1 MSSSQETEEDEGG
14 VESSPQSVQS
24 AASPAPSYLSMKSD
38 HSMGQPINF
47 RDGVLDGAFSPQ
59 SVQSAASPA
68 PSYLSMKSDHSMGQP
83 INFRDGVL
91 DVAFRAK
98 QRKMSAST
106 SHLSVKS
113 ESITDHPCTF
123 SGRPY
128 HCALTA
134 SLLAEDHFRCSVCT
148 GVLNEPVSFPCGHSF
163 CRQCIET
170 YWNKPVKK
178 KVYDCPG
185 CQRRYLTCPVLFTNL
200 TLDKVIRKLQQTGFK
215 VPALPP
221 HRYAG
226 PGDVGCDLCTEKQ
239 LKAVKF
245 CLTCAASYCESHIRQ
260 HYTVAALQRHTLMEV
275 TGNLDQKLCNEERQ
289 TALRLEAKLEQM
301 NTEYAEEKTQK
312 NKLTQNV
319 KNPTTELTCYA
330 KRSSKD
336 WATDCFVLAALGR
349 PLDLGMMY
357 DCCNDC
363 LCSDVGL
370 WDESTIA
377 DMRQSLPRPHTQV
390 TCIEGDSLQDRF
402 RALDVTTSLRA
413 SVLSGLVE
421 VGGAAGYLNHPAQSK
436 NKDRVTLQ
444 YRTTTR
450 LDMLSHRVFEETVKR
465 DSKATHVV
473 MAVLYGAQAFFIFDD
488 TCVSGEKRAGGGE
501 ADMRSV
507 IKKMAPSFSADHMLS
522 SLSDNEKINS
532 LLYQCTLHSDV
543 DHINGS
549 MTYGQAVQALES
561 LPKHLGQQGEK
572 AVPLYTWLYP
582 LKNLDTSVQITEGFL
597 SEAEDVVEHLRQ
609 VTMRCQD
616 MMTLLHINDD
626 VMKWFPSVKG
636 KLAEFSELLQKYQ
649 SEFKRGLA
657 MAVKTVREN
666 EEMDGKR
673 LRDILQ
679 NHDQSPFCSQH
690 THQWLNNKEEEIK
703 ALLICKAK
711 NIPIV
716 KEVQEKAKTIPIVKE
731 VQEKAKTIPIVK
743 EVQEKVKHI
752 DIWGEVYKKAR
763 NIARGKKVQKKA
775 KHIHTRKEVQNKAR
789 NITTGKEVQNKAR
802 NITTGKEVQD
812 KARNITT
819 GQEVQD
825 KANNIATGKEVQ
837 NKANNIA
844 TGKEVQN
851 KARNITTGKEVQD
864 KARNITTGQEV
875 QDKANNIATGKEVQ
889 NKANNIT
896 TGKEVQNKANNITT
910 GKEVQNKANNIA
922 TGQEVQDKANNIAT
936 GKEVQNKANNIT
948 TGKEV
953 QNKAN
958 NIATGKEVQNKAN
971 NITTGKEVRSPN
983 RTLCFT
989 LTSLVGEDPYLST
1002 MKQYRHSALET
1013 TTNQSGI
1020 TGQQQTQ
1027 HAFKP
1032 PDLTDKIQ
1040 SDLHLFTTSNEDR
1053 RDGEKFNFIVAAIP
1067 DVTFPGSRIGLYQN
1081 GRLIGRNFKLGS
1093 KPNPAEITEIKQN
1106 SFNLKFPQSKV
1117 TSPVKYRIEYTAQSD
1132 VQWTVRYLPSDPGS
1146 VGLGPDHCN
1155 TCKLPG
1161 LKPDTKYQVRYSA
1174 VDSSSMSDFSM
1185 VTMVKTNPRSTP
1197 GQPCVKLVDGE
1208 NVRVTWRIAEE
1219 EDGGPVLRYA
1229 VEFREAGL
1237 EGWSSV
1243 STTGPER
1250 TCIISQ
1256 TSGTCYRVRVSAVY
1270 GEGDTSKP
1278 STETDVPVNV
1288 WSIDLSQRKASFLR
1302 DVLKVQPEKKP
1313 VELKG
1318 WSDDESEVRSFL
1330 QCLPYISQLR
1340 FVNNN
1345 NNAGVIQFVLN
1356 LSVAAA
1362 DHDAGTG
1369 WSWSKFLS
1377 LVWSYS
1383 SFPFNEDVHPSE
1395 QCVFLLDLYSCAM
1408 ASGTKKGRSLIPLLR
1423 PVYQSAP
1430 AVWYVNLARRK
1441 ASVFLEVLKL
1451 QPVKRQMQ
1459 VKCWSDE
1466 ESEVKSFL
1474 QCLPYV
1480 SQLSFNDNN
1489 LVHFLHKNR
1498 EQAQHFAAL
1507 FQAHGFTLSLGGE
1520 LPRQTCTSVGRIL
1533 ALCTSGVK
1541 LGLTPSKI
1549 SLRGASILF
1558 RHPLMLHNLILNEI
1572 MTVKLTRLLATGR
1585 VSAPMGIKELSL
1597 VFENSQLPED
1607 VLSRVLSS
1615 VASLLR
1621 LWTVQCLD
1629 LTECTIHGH
1638 SLILLLGHQGPLKL
1652 KLCPDTLQQLA
1663 VVVHEAQDKDLTHS
1677 FLKKVG
1683 GDLTSCR
1690 LDWEV
1695 LLSLL
1700 QHSTHNIT
1708 VNLRENRLSERNI
1721 KDLRPFLGRII
1732 FKSVE
1737 RNLLLLF
1744 LHCYS
1749 ASKFQPG
1756 ATALL
1761 GALQHRLDFSSSVG
1775 LSTKDQGKPLCLSS
1789 ADCKVLARVLKQS
1802 RCATE
1807 LILRDCEISDIA
1819 LRKLLLK
1826 IPRRVNLS
1834 PSKAIL
1840 VQLVQTCN
1848 KNNAVHHAGPLVRA
1862 LGGEMD
1868 LSETKLDQKACR
1880 SLALVL
1886 EHSKGLS
1893 ELDLS
1898 RCQLTDHHLQPLLTH
1913 LHKVQVLDLSHNAIS
1928 NCLSK
1933 KILKAVSTS
1942 KGHIVRLT
1950 NNRMKAKPLF

>member
-14 VESSPQSVQS
+14 EESSPQSVQS

-38 HSMGQPINF
+38 QSMGPPINF

-59 SVQSAASPA
+59 SEQSAASPA
-68 PSYLSMKSDHSMGQP
+68 RSYLSMKSDHSMGRP

-91 DVAFRAK
+91 DGAFRAK
-98 QRKMSAST
+98 QRKISAST

-148 GVLNEPVSFPCGHSF
+148 DVLNEPVSFPCGHSF

-170 YWNKPVKK
+170 YWNNPAKK
-178 KVYDCPG
+178 KVYECPG
-185 CQRRYLTCPVLFTNL
+185 CHRRYLTCPVLFTNL

-226 PGDVGCDLCTEKQ
+226 PGDVACDLCTEKQ

-301 NTEYAEEKTQK
+301 NTEFAEEKTQK

-319 KNPTTELTCYA
+319 KNRFTELTCYA

-402 RALDVTTSLRA
+402 RALDVSTPLRA

-501 ADMRSV
+501 ADMHSV
-507 IKKMAPSFSADHMLS
+507 IKKMATSFSADHMLS

-572 AVPLYTWLYP
+572 AVPLYAWLYP
-582 LKNLDTSVQITEGFL
+582 LKNLDTSVQITQGFL

-626 VMKWFPSVKG
+626 VIKWFPSVKE

-657 MAVKTVREN
+657 MSVKTVREN

-731 VQEKAKTIPIVK
+731 VQEKAMTIDMW
-743 EVQEKVKHI
+743 E
-752 DIWGEVYKKAR
+752 EVYKELR

-775 KHIHTRKEVQNKAR
+775 KHIHT
-789 NITTGKEVQNKAR
+789 GKEVQNKAR
-802 NITTGKEVQD
+802 NIHTGKEVPTQ
-812 KARNITT
+812 
-819 GQEVQD
+819 
-825 KANNIATGKEVQ
+825 
-837 NKANNIA
+837 
-844 TGKEVQN
+844 
-851 KARNITTGKEVQD
+851 
-864 KARNITTGQEV
+864 
-875 QDKANNIATGKEVQ
+875 
-889 NKANNIT
+889 
-896 TGKEVQNKANNITT
+896 
-910 GKEVQNKANNIA
+910 
-922 TGQEVQDKANNIAT
+922 
-936 GKEVQNKANNIT
+936 
-948 TGKEV
+948 
-953 QNKAN
+953 
-958 NIATGKEVQNKAN
+958 
-971 NITTGKEVRSPN
+971 N

-1002 MKQYRHSALET
+1002 MKQYIHSALET

-1032 PDLTDKIQ
+1032 PDLTEKIQ

-1093 KPNPAEITEIKQN
+1093 KPNPAEVTEIKQN
-1106 SFNLKFPQSKV
+1106 SFTLKFPQSKV

-1197 GQPCVKLVDGE
+1197 GQPRVKLVDGE

-1383 SFPFNEDVHPSE
+1383 SFPFNEDVHPSD

-1451 QPVKRQMQ
+1451 QPVKRPMQ

-1489 LVHFLHKNR
+1489 LVDFLHKYR

-1558 RHPLMLHNLILNEI
+1558 RHPLRLHNLILNEI

-1597 VFENSQLPED
+1597 VFENSQLSED

-1708 VNLRENRLSERNI
+1708 VNLRESRLSERNI

-1732 FKSVE
+1732 LKSVE

-1744 LHCYS
+1744 LHCYA

-1761 GALQHRLDFSSSVG
+1761 GALQHRLDFSSVG

-1807 LILRDCEISDIA
+1807 LILRDCEISDRA

-1848 KNNAVHHAGPLVRA
+1848 KNNAVHHAGSLVRV

-1913 LHKVQVLDLSHNAIS
+1913 LHKIQVLDLSHNAIS

-1942 KGHIVRLT
+1942 KGHIVWLT

>member
-1 MSSSQETEEDEGG
+1 MSASTKSENITDHPCTFNGRPYHC
-14 VESSPQSVQS
+14 PQSVQS
-24 AASPAPSYLSMKSD
+24 AASPARSYLSMKSD
-38 HSMGQPINF
+38 QSMGQPINF
-47 RDGVLDGAFSPQ
+47 RDFSLFEDHSQ
-59 SVQSAASPA
+59 FNRSPS
-68 PSYLSMKSDHSMGQP
+68 PCWSTKSDQSMD
-83 INFRDGVL
+83 RDIKFGRDASIL
-91 DVAFRAK
+91 DV
-98 QRKMSAST
+98 S
-106 SHLSVKS
+106 
-113 ESITDHPCTF
+113 
-123 SGRPY
+123 
-128 HCALTA
+128 ALTA

-148 GVLNEPVSFPCGHSF
+148 EVLNEPVSIPCGHSF

-170 YWNKPVKK
+170 YWNKPARKQ
-178 KVYDCPG
+178 VYDCPG
-185 CQRRYLTCPVLFTNL
+185 CQQRFRTCPHLSRNSA
-200 TLDKVIRKLQQTGFK
+200 LDKVIRKLRQTGFK

-226 PGDVGCDLCTEKQ
+226 PGDVACDLCAEKQ

-245 CLTCAASYCESHIRQ
+245 CLTCAAFYCESHVRQ
-260 HYTVAALQRHTLMEV
+260 HYTVAALQRHTLVEV
-275 TGNLDQKLCNEERQ
+275 TGNLDQKLRIEEQ
-289 TALRLEAKLEQM
+289 QIAVKLEAKLEQM
-301 NTEYAEEKTQK
+301 NTEFAEEKTQK
-312 NKLTQNV
+312 NHLKQNV
-319 KNPTTELTCYA
+319 KNPTTELICYA

-377 DMRQSLPRPHTQV
+377 NMRQSLPRPRTEV

-402 RALDVTTSLRA
+402 GALDVSTSLRA

-421 VGGAAGYLNHPAQSK
+421 VGGAAEYLNHPVQSK

-450 LDMLSHRVFEETVKR
+450 LDMLSRGVFEETVQR

-473 MAVLYGAQAFFIFDD
+473 LAVLYGAQAFFIFDKR
-488 TCVSGEKRAGGGE
+488 VGGEKGAGGGE
-501 ADMRSV
+501 ADMHSV
-507 IKKMAPSFSADHMLS
+507 IKKMASSFSADHMLS

-543 DHINGS
+543 DRITGS
-549 MTYGQAVQALES
+549 MTYGQAVQALET

-572 AVPLYTWLYP
+572 AVPLYAWLYP
-582 LKNLDTSVQITEGFL
+582 LRNLDTSIQITQGFL

-609 VTMRCQD
+609 VTMRCQNT
-616 MMTLLHINDD
+616 MTLLHVNDD
-626 VMKWFPSVKG
+626 VMKWFPSVKEEC
-636 KLAEFSELLQKYQ
+636 AEFSELLQTYQ

-657 MAVKTVREN
+657 MAVKTVRES
-666 EEMDGKR
+666 EEMDEKS

-690 THQWLNNKEEEIK
+690 THQWLNNKEVEIK
-703 ALLICKAK
+703 ALLICKEK
-711 NIPIV
+711 NIHIV
-716 KEVQEKAKTIPIVKE
+716 KKVQQKANHIPIRREVQQKANNIPMGREVQEKANHIPMGRE
-731 VQEKAKTIPIVK
+731 VQEKANHIPIRREVQQK
-743 EVQEKVKHI
+743 ANNIPTWRAIQQKANHIPMGREVQEKANHI
-752 DIWGEVYKKAR
+752 PMGREVQEKAN
-763 NIARGKKVQKKA
+763 NIPTWREIQQKANHIPMGREVQQKANNIPTWREIQQKANHIPMGREVQQKANHIPTGKKVQQKA
-775 KHIHTRKEVQNKAR
+775 NHIPMGREVQ
-789 NITTGKEVQNKAR
+789 Q
-802 NITTGKEVQD
+802 
-812 KARNITT
+812 
-819 GQEVQD
+819 
-825 KANNIATGKEVQ
+825 KANHIPMGREVP
-837 NKANNIA
+837 
-844 TGKEVQN
+844 T
-851 KARNITTGKEVQD
+851 
-864 KARNITTGQEV
+864 
-875 QDKANNIATGKEVQ
+875 
-889 NKANNIT
+889 
-896 TGKEVQNKANNITT
+896 
-910 GKEVQNKANNIA
+910 
-922 TGQEVQDKANNIAT
+922 
-936 GKEVQNKANNIT
+936 
-948 TGKEV
+948 
-953 QNKAN
+953 
-958 NIATGKEVQNKAN
+958 
-971 NITTGKEVRSPN
+971 PN

-989 LTSLVGEDPYLST
+989 LTSLGGEDPYLST
-1002 MKQYRHSALET
+1002 MKQYIHSALET

-1020 TGQQQTQ
+1020 TRQQQTQ

-1032 PDLTDKIQ
+1032 PDLTEKIQ

-1053 RDGEKFNFIVAAIP
+1053 RDGEKFNFLVAVIP

-1093 KPNPAEITEIKQN
+1093 KPNPAEVTEIKQT
-1106 SFNLKFPQSKV
+1106 SFSLKFPQSKV
-1117 TSPVKYRIEYTAQSD
+1117 MSPVKYRIEYTAESD
-1132 VQWTVRYLPSDPGS
+1132 VQWTVGYLPPGPGS
-1146 VGLGPDHCN
+1146 VGPDQCN

-1174 VDSSSMSDFSM
+1174 VDSSSMSDFST

-1208 NVRVTWRIAEE
+1208 DVRVTWRMAEE

-1229 VEFREAGL
+1229 VEFKEAGL
-1237 EGWSSV
+1237 EGWSRV

-1250 TCIISQ
+1250 TCTLSQ
-1256 TSGTCYRVRVSAVY
+1256 TSSTCYRVRVSAVY

-1278 STETDVPVNV
+1278 STETDIPVKV
-1288 WSIDLSQRKASFLR
+1288 WSIDLSQRKASFLLE
-1302 DVLKVQPEKKP
+1302 VLKLQPEKKP

-1362 DHDAGTG
+1362 DHDARTG
-1369 WSWSKFLS
+1369 WNWSEFLS

-1383 SFPFNEDVHPSE
+1383 SFPFNEDVHPSD
-1395 QCVFLLDLYSCAM
+1395 QCHFLLDLYSCAT
-1408 ASGTKKGRSLIPLLR
+1408 ASGIRKGRSLVPLLR

-1451 QPVKRQMQ
+1451 QPVKRPMQ
-1459 VKCWSDE
+1459 VKCWSDK
-1466 ESEVKSFL
+1466 ESEVRSFL
-1474 QCLPYV
+1474 QCLAYV
-1480 SQLSFNDNN
+1480 SQLSFNDND
-1489 LVHFLHKNR
+1489 LVYFLRKNR
-1498 EQAQHFAAL
+1498 EQAEQFAAL

-1558 RHPLMLHNLILNEI
+1558 RHPLMLHNLILNET

-1585 VSAPMGIKELSL
+1585 VSAPMGVEEISL
-1597 VFENSQLPED
+1597 VIENSQLSED

-1621 LWTVQCLD
+1621 VWTVQRLD
-1629 LTECTIHGH
+1629 LTKCTIHGH
-1638 SLILLLGHQGPLKL
+1638 CLILLLGHRGPLKL

-1663 VVVHEAQDKDLTHS
+1663 VVVHEARDKDLTHS

-1700 QHSTHNIT
+1700 QYSNQHIT

-1721 KDLRPFLGRII
+1721 TDLRPFLGRII
-1732 FKSVE
+1732 LKSVE

-1749 ASKFQPG
+1749 ASKIQPG

-1761 GALQHRLDFSSSVG
+1761 GALQHKLDFSSSVD

-1789 ADCKVLARVLKQS
+1789 ADCKVIARVLKQS
-1802 RCATE
+1802 RYVTE
-1807 LILRDCEISDIA
+1807 LILRDCEISDRA

-1848 KNNAVHHAGPLVRA
+1848 KKNAVHHAGSLVRA

-1868 LSETKLDQKACR
+1868 LSETMLDQKACS

-1886 EHSKGLS
+1886 EYSKGLS

-1898 RCQLTDHHLQPLLTH
+1898 RCQLTDHHLQPLLAH

-1942 KGHIVRLT
+1942 KGHTVWLT
-1950 NNRMKAKPLF
+1950 NNRMTAKPCSCRHR

>member
-1 MSSSQETEEDEGG
+1 MSSSQEDEGG

-24 AASPAPSYLSMKSD
+24 AASPARSYLSMKSD
-38 HSMGQPINF
+38 QSMGQPINF
-47 RDGVLDGAFSPQ
+47 RDFALF
-59 SVQSAASPA
+59 
-68 PSYLSMKSDHSMGQP
+68 KDH
-83 INFRDGVL
+83 
-91 DVAFRAK
+91 RAK

-106 SHLSVKS
+106 SCLSMKS
-113 ESITDHPCTF
+113 ENITDHPCTF
-123 SGRPY
+123 NRRPY
-128 HCALTA
+128 HCPQSVQSAASPARSYLSMKSDQSMGQPINFRDFALFKDHSQFNRPPSPCWSMKSDQSMDRHIKFGRDASILDVSALTA

-148 GVLNEPVSFPCGHSF
+148 EVLNEPVSIPCGHSF

-170 YWNKPVKK
+170 YWNKPAKK

-185 CQRRYLTCPVLFTNL
+185 CQQRFRTCPHLSRNSA
-200 TLDKVIRKLQQTGFK
+200 LDKVIRKLRQTGFK

-226 PGDVGCDLCTEKQ
+226 PGDVACDLCTEKQ

-245 CLTCAASYCESHIRQ
+245 CLTCAAFYCESHVRQ
-260 HYTVAALQRHTLMEV
+260 HYTVAALQRHTLVEV
-275 TGNLDQKLCNEERQ
+275 TGNLDQKLRIEEQ
-289 TALRLEAKLEQM
+289 QIAVKLEAKLEQM
-301 NTEYAEEKTQK
+301 NTEFAEEKTQK

-319 KNPTTELTCYA
+319 KNPTAELICYA

-336 WATDCFVLAALGR
+336 WETDCFVLAALGR

-377 DMRQSLPRPHTQV
+377 NMRQSLPRPHTEV

-402 RALDVTTSLRA
+402 GALDVSISLRA

-421 VGGAAGYLNHPAQSK
+421 VGGAAEYLNHPVQSK

-450 LDMLSHRVFEETVKR
+450 LDMLSHRVFEETVQR
-465 DSKATHVV
+465 ESKATHVV
-473 MAVLYGAQAFFIFDD
+473 MAVLYGAQAFFIFDER
-488 TCVSGEKRAGGGE
+488 VSGEKRAGGGE
-501 ADMRSV
+501 ADMHSV
-507 IKKMAPSFSADHMLS
+507 IKKMASSFSADHMLS

-549 MTYGQAVQALES
+549 MTYGQAVQALET

-572 AVPLYTWLYP
+572 AVPLYAWLYP
-582 LKNLDTSVQITEGFL
+582 LRNLDTSIQITQGFL

-616 MMTLLHINDD
+616 TMTLLHVNDD
-626 VMKWFPSVKG
+626 VMKWFPSVKE
-636 KLAEFSELLQKYQ
+636 KFAEFSELLQTYQ

-657 MAVKTVREN
+657 MAVKTVRES
-666 EEMDGKR
+666 EEMDEKS

-703 ALLICKAK
+703 ALLICKEK

-716 KEVQEKAKTIPIVKE
+716 KKVQEKANNIPTGRE
-731 VQEKAKTIPIVK
+731 VQ
-743 EVQEKVKHI
+743 Q
-752 DIWGEVYKKAR
+752 
-763 NIARGKKVQKKA
+763 
-775 KHIHTRKEVQNKAR
+775 
-789 NITTGKEVQNKAR
+789 
-802 NITTGKEVQD
+802 
-812 KARNITT
+812 
-819 GQEVQD
+819 
-825 KANNIATGKEVQ
+825 KANNIPMGREVQ
-837 NKANNIA
+837 QKANNIPM
-844 TGKEVQN
+844 GREVQ
-851 KARNITTGKEVQD
+851 Q
-864 KARNITTGQEV
+864 
-875 QDKANNIATGKEVQ
+875 KANNIPTGREVQ
-889 NKANNIT
+889 QKANNIP
-896 TGKEVQNKANNITT
+896 TGREVQQKANNIPM
-910 GKEVQNKANNIA
+910 GREVQQKANNIP
-922 TGQEVQDKANNIAT
+922 TGREVQQKANNIPT
-936 GKEVQNKANNIT
+936 GREVQQKANNIP
-948 TGKEV
+948 TGREV
-953 QNKAN
+953 QQKAN
-958 NIATGKEVQNKAN
+958 NIPMGREVQQKAN
-971 NITTGKEVRSPN
+971 NIPMGREVQQKANNIPMGREVQQKANNIPTGREVPTPN

-989 LTSLVGEDPYLST
+989 LTSLGGEDPYLST
-1002 MKQYRHSALET
+1002 MKQYIHSALES

-1020 TGQQQTQ
+1020 TRQQQTQ

-1032 PDLTDKIQ
+1032 PDLTEKIQ
-1040 SDLHLFTTSNEDR
+1040 SDLHLFTTSKEDR
-1053 RDGEKFNFIVAAIP
+1053 RDGEKFNFLVAVIP

-1093 KPNPAEITEIKQN
+1093 KPNPAEVTEIKQN
-1106 SFNLKFPQSKV
+1106 SFSLKFPQRSKV
-1117 TSPVKYRIEYTAQSD
+1117 MSPVKYRIEYTADSD
-1132 VQWTVRYLPSDPGS
+1132 VQWTVEYLPSGPGS
-1146 VGLGPDHCN
+1146 VGPDQCN

-1174 VDSSSMSDFSM
+1174 VDSSGMSDFST

-1208 NVRVTWRIAEE
+1208 DVRVTWRMAEE

-1229 VEFREAGL
+1229 VEFKEAGL
-1237 EGWSSV
+1237 EGWSRV

-1250 TCIISQ
+1250 TCTLSQ
-1256 TSGTCYRVRVSAVY
+1256 TSSTCYRVRVSAVY

-1278 STETDVPVNV
+1278 STETDIPVNV
-1288 WSIDLSQRKASFLR
+1288 WSIDLSQRKASFLLE
-1302 DVLKVQPEKKP
+1302 VLKVQPEKKP

-1330 QCLPYISQLR
+1330 QCLPYVSQLR

-1356 LSVAAA
+1356 LSVAVA
-1362 DHDAGTG
+1362 DHDARTG
-1369 WSWSKFLS
+1369 WNWSKFLS

-1383 SFPFNEDVHPSE
+1383 SFPFNEDVHPSD
-1395 QCVFLLDLYSCAM
+1395 QCHFLLDLYSCAT
-1408 ASGTKKGRSLIPLLR
+1408 ASGIKKGRSLVPLLR

-1430 AVWYVNLARRK
+1430 AVWYVNLASRK
-1441 ASVFLEVLKL
+1441 VSVFLDVLKL
-1451 QPVKRQMQ
+1451 QPVKRPMQ
-1459 VKCWSDE
+1459 VKCWSDK
-1466 ESEVKSFL
+1466 ESEVRSFL

-1480 SQLSFNDNN
+1480 SQLSFNDNS
-1489 LVHFLHKNR
+1489 LVCFLRKNR
-1498 EQAQHFAAL
+1498 EQAEQFAAL

-1541 LGLTPSKI
+1541 LCLTPSKI

-1558 RHPLMLHNLILNEI
+1558 RHPLQLHNLILNEI

-1585 VSAPMGIKELSL
+1585 VTAPMGVEEISL
-1597 VFENSQLPED
+1597 VIENSQLSED

-1621 LWTVQCLD
+1621 VWTVQRLD
-1629 LTECTIHGH
+1629 LTKCTIHGH
-1638 SLILLLGHQGPLKL
+1638 SLILLLGHRGPLKL

-1663 VVVHEAQDKDLTHS
+1663 VVVHEARDKDLTHS

-1700 QHSTHNIT
+1700 QYSNQHIT
-1708 VNLRENRLSERNI
+1708 VNLRENRISERNI
-1721 KDLRPFLGRII
+1721 TDLRPFLGRII
-1732 FKSVE
+1732 LKSVE

-1749 ASKFQPG
+1749 ASKIQPG

-1761 GALQHRLDFSSSVG
+1761 GALQHRLDFSSSVD
-1775 LSTKDQGKPLCLSS
+1775 LSTKDQGKHLCLTS
-1789 ADCKVLARVLKQS
+1789 ADCKVIARVLKQS
-1802 RCATE
+1802 RYVTE
-1807 LILRDCEISDIA
+1807 LILSDCEISDRA
-1819 LRKLLLK
+1819 LGKLLLK

-1848 KNNAVHHAGPLVRA
+1848 KNNAVHHAGSLVRA

-1868 LSETKLDQKACR
+1868 LSETMLDRQACS

-1886 EHSKGLS
+1886 EYSKGLS

-1898 RCQLTDHHLQPLLTH
+1898 RCQLTDHHLQPLLAH

-1942 KGHIVRLT
+1942 KGHTVWLT
-1950 NNRMKAKPLF
+1950 NNRMKAKPCSSRHR

>member
-38 HSMGQPINF
+38 HSMGPPINF
-47 RDGVLDGAFSPQ
+47 RDRVLDGKFSPQ

-68 PSYLSMKSDHSMGQP
+68 PSCLSMKSDQSMGQP
-83 INFRDGVL
+83 INFRDRVL
-91 DVAFRAK
+91 DGEFRAK

-106 SHLSVKS
+106 SYSHSS
-113 ESITDHPCTF
+113 WRGITDHPCTF
-123 SGRPY
+123 NGRPY
-128 HCALTA
+128 HCPQSVQSAASPTPSYLSMKSDQSMGPPINFRDRVLDGEFSALTA
-134 SLLAEDHFRCSVCT
+134 SLLAEDHFRCSVCKE
-148 GVLNEPVSFPCGHSF
+148 VLNEPVSFPCGHSF

-170 YWNKPVKK
+170 YWNKPAKK

-185 CQRRYLTCPVLFTNL
+185 CQRRYMTCPVLFTNL
-200 TLDKVIRKLQQTGFK
+200 TLDKVIQKLQQTGFK

-226 PGDVGCDLCTEKQ
+226 PGDVACDLCTEKQ

-245 CLTCAASYCESHIRQ
+245 CLTCTASYCESHVRQ
-260 HYTVAALQRHTLMEV
+260 HYTVAALQRHTLV
-275 TGNLDQKLCNEERQ
+275 DATGNLDQKLCNEEQQ

-301 NTEYAEEKTQK
+301 NTEFAEEKTQK

-336 WATDCFVLAALGR
+336 WATECFVLAALGR

-357 DCCNDC
+357 DCCSDC
-363 LCSDVGL
+363 LSSDVGL
-370 WDESTIA
+370 WDESTTA
-377 DMRQSLPRPHTQV
+377 NMRQSLPRPHTEV
-390 TCIEGDSLQDRF
+390 MCIEGDSLQDRF
-402 RALDVTTSLRA
+402 RALNVSTSLRA

-421 VGGAAGYLNHPAQSK
+421 VDGAAGYLNHPAQSK

-488 TCVSGEKRAGGGE
+488 KRVSGEKRAGGGE
-501 ADMRSV
+501 VDMRSV

-543 DHINGS
+543 DYINGS

-572 AVPLYTWLYP
+572 AVPLYAWLYP
-582 LKNLDTSVQITEGFL
+582 LKNLVTSVQITQGFL
-597 SEAEDVVEHLRQ
+597 SEVEDVVEHLRQ
-609 VTMRCQD
+609 VIMRCQA
-616 MMTLLHINDD
+616 MMTLLHVNDD
-626 VMKWFPSVKG
+626 VMKRFPSVKE

-657 MAVKTVREN
+657 MAVKTVRES
-666 EEMDGKR
+666 EEMDEKR

-679 NHDQSPFCSQH
+679 NHDQSPFCSQY
-690 THQWLNNKEEEIK
+690 THQWLNNKKEEIK

-711 NIPIV
+711 NIPIG
-716 KEVQEKAKTIPIVKE
+716 KEVQEKAKNIPTGKE
-731 VQEKAKTIPIVK
+731 VQEKAKNIPTGK
-743 EVQEKVKHI
+743 EVQEKAK
-752 DIWGEVYKKAR
+752 
-763 NIARGKKVQKKA
+763 NIP
-775 KHIHTRKEVQNKAR
+775 
-789 NITTGKEVQNKAR
+789 TGKEVQEKAK
-802 NITTGKEVQD
+802 NIPTGKEVQE
-812 KARNITT
+812 KAKNIP
-819 GQEVQD
+819 
-825 KANNIATGKEVQ
+825 TGKEVQ
-837 NKANNIA
+837 EKAKNIP
-844 TGKEVQN
+844 TGKEVQR
-851 KARNITTGKEVQD
+851 KAKNIPTGKEVQR
-864 KARNITTGQEV
+864 KAKNIP
-875 QDKANNIATGKEVQ
+875 TGKEVP
-889 NKANNIT
+889 T
-896 TGKEVQNKANNITT
+896 
-910 GKEVQNKANNIA
+910 
-922 TGQEVQDKANNIAT
+922 
-936 GKEVQNKANNIT
+936 
-948 TGKEV
+948 
-953 QNKAN
+953 
-958 NIATGKEVQNKAN
+958 
-971 NITTGKEVRSPN
+971 PN

-1002 MKQYRHSALET
+1002 MKRYIHSALEI

-1020 TGQQQTQ
+1020 SGQQQTQ

-1032 PDLTDKIQ
+1032 PDLTEKIQ

-1053 RDGEKFNFIVAAIP
+1053 RDGEKFNFLVAAIP

-1093 KPNPAEITEIKQN
+1093 KPNPAEVTEIKQN

-1117 TSPVKYRIEYTAQSD
+1117 MSPVKYRIEYTAESD
-1132 VQWTVRYLPSDPGS
+1132 VQWTVRYLPSGPGS

-1155 TCKLPG
+1155 TCMLPG

-1174 VDSSSMSDFSM
+1174 VDRSSMSDFSM

-1197 GQPCVKLVDGE
+1197 GQPCVKLVGE

-1219 EDGGPVLRYA
+1219 EDGVPVLRYA
-1229 VEFREAGL
+1229 VEFKEAGL
-1237 EGWSSV
+1237 EGWSRV
-1243 STTGPER
+1243 STTGPECR
-1250 TCIISQ
+1250 CTLSQ
-1256 TSGTCYRVRVSAVY
+1256 TSSTCYRVRVSAVY

-1278 STETDVPVNV
+1278 STETDIPVKV
-1288 WSIDLSQRKASFLR
+1288 WSIDLSQRKASFLL
-1302 DVLKVQPEKKP
+1302 DVLKLQPEKKP

-1318 WSDDESEVRSFL
+1318 WSDEESEVRSFL
-1330 QCLPYISQLR
+1330 QCLPYISQL
-1340 FVNNN
+1340 
-1345 NNAGVIQFVLN
+1345 
-1356 LSVAAA
+1356 
-1362 DHDAGTG
+1362 
-1369 WSWSKFLS
+1369 
-1377 LVWSYS
+1377 
-1383 SFPFNEDVHPSE
+1383 SF
-1395 QCVFLLDLYSCAM
+1395 
-1408 ASGTKKGRSLIPLLR
+1408 K
-1423 PVYQSAP
+1423 
-1430 AVWYVNLARRK
+1430 
-1441 ASVFLEVLKL
+1441 
-1451 QPVKRQMQ
+1451 
-1459 VKCWSDE
+1459 
-1466 ESEVKSFL
+1466 
-1474 QCLPYV
+1474 
-1480 SQLSFNDNN
+1480 DNN

-1507 FQAHGFTLSLGGE
+1507 LQAHGFTLSLGGE

-1533 ALCTSGVK
+1533 ALCASGVK
-1541 LGLTPSKI
+1541 LGLTPCKI

-1585 VSAPMGIKELSL
+1585 VSAPMGVEELSL
-1597 VFENSQLPED
+1597 VVENSQLSED
-1607 VLSRVLSS
+1607 MLSRVLSS

-1621 LWTVQCLD
+1621 LWAVQCLD

-1700 QHSTHNIT
+1700 QRSTHNIT
-1708 VNLRENRLSERNI
+1708 VNLRENWLSKRNI
-1721 KDLRPFLGRII
+1721 TDLRPFLGRII
-1732 FKSVE
+1732 LKSVD

-1749 ASKFQPG
+1749 ASKIQPG

-1761 GALQHRLDFSSSVG
+1761 GALQHRLDFSSSVD

-1789 ADCKVLARVLKQS
+1789 ADCKAIVRVLEQS
-1802 RCATE
+1802 RCVTE
-1807 LILRDCEISDIA
+1807 LILCDCEISDRA
-1819 LRKLLLK
+1819 LTKLLLK

-1848 KNNAVHHAGPLVRA
+1848 KNNAVHHAGSLVRA
-1862 LGGEMD
+1862 LGGELD

-1886 EHSKGLS
+1886 MHSKGLS

-1928 NCLSK
+1928 NYLSK

>member
-1 MSSSQETEEDEGG
+1 MSSSQEDEGG

-24 AASPAPSYLSMKSD
+24 AASPARSYLSMKSD
-38 HSMGQPINF
+38 QSMGQPINFRYRALDGGFSPQSVQSAASPARSYLSMKSDQSMGQPINF
-47 RDGVLDGAFSPQ
+47 RDFALFVDHRRAKQRKMSASTSCLSMKSENITDHPCTFNGRPYHCPQ

-68 PSYLSMKSDHSMGQP
+68 PSYLSMKSDQSMGQP
-83 INFRDGVL
+83 INFRDFALFEEHRQFNRSPSPCWSMKSDQSMNIKFGRDASIL
-91 DVAFRAK
+91 DV
-98 QRKMSAST
+98 S
-106 SHLSVKS
+106 
-113 ESITDHPCTF
+113 
-123 SGRPY
+123 
-128 HCALTA
+128 ALTA

-148 GVLNEPVSFPCGHSF
+148 EVLNEPVSIPCGHSF

-170 YWNKPVKK
+170 YWNKPAKK
-178 KVYDCPG
+178 QVYDCPG
-185 CQRRYLTCPVLFTNL
+185 CQQRFRTCPHLSRNSA
-200 TLDKVIRKLQQTGFK
+200 LDKVIRKLRQTGFK

-226 PGDVGCDLCTEKQ
+226 PGDVACDLCTEKQ

-245 CLTCAASYCESHIRQ
+245 CLTCAASYCESHVRQ
-260 HYTVAALQRHTLMEV
+260 HYTVVALQRHTLVEV
-275 TGNLDQKLCNEERQ
+275 TGNLDQKLSVEEQ
-289 TALRLEAKLEQM
+289 QIAVKLEDKLAQM
-301 NTEYAEEKTQK
+301 NTVFAEEKTQI

-319 KNPTTELTCYA
+319 NNPTTELTCYA

-377 DMRQSLPRPHTQV
+377 NMRQSLPRPHTEV

-402 RALDVTTSLRA
+402 RALDVSISLRA

-421 VGGAAGYLNHPAQSK
+421 VGGAAEYLNHPVQSK

-450 LDMLSHRVFEETVKR
+450 LDMLSHRVFEETVQR
-465 DSKATHVV
+465 ESKATHVV
-473 MAVLYGAQAFFIFDD
+473 MAVLYGAQAFFIFDKR
-488 TCVSGEKRAGGGE
+488 VSGEKRAGGGE
-501 ADMRSV
+501 ADMHSV
-507 IKKMAPSFSADHMLS
+507 IKKMTPSFSADHMLS
-522 SLSDNEKINS
+522 SLSDNEKINR

-549 MTYGQAVQALES
+549 MTYGQAVQALET

-572 AVPLYTWLYP
+572 AVPLYAWLYP
-582 LKNLDTSVQITEGFL
+582 LRNLDTSIQITQGFL

-616 MMTLLHINDD
+616 TMTLLQLNDD
-626 VMKWFPSVKG
+626 VMKWFPSVKEIF
-636 KLAEFSELLQKYQ
+636 AEFSELLQTYQ

-657 MAVKTVREN
+657 MAVKTVRES
-666 EEMDGKR
+666 EEMDEKS

-703 ALLICKAK
+703 ALLICKEK

-716 KEVQEKAKTIPIVKE
+716 KKVQEKANNIPMGREVQEKANNIPMGRE
-731 VQEKAKTIPIVK
+731 VQQKANNIPMGR
-743 EVQEKVKHI
+743 EVQQKANNIPTWEKF
-752 DIWGEVYKKAR
+752 
-763 NIARGKKVQKKA
+763 
-775 KHIHTRKEVQNKAR
+775 
-789 NITTGKEVQNKAR
+789 
-802 NITTGKEVQD
+802 
-812 KARNITT
+812 
-819 GQEVQD
+819 QD
-825 KANNIATGKEVQ
+825 KANNIPTWKKVQ
-837 NKANNIA
+837 EKANNIP
-844 TGKEVQN
+844 TWREVQ
-851 KARNITTGKEVQD
+851 T
-864 KARNITTGQEV
+864 
-875 QDKANNIATGKEVQ
+875 
-889 NKANNIT
+889 
-896 TGKEVQNKANNITT
+896 
-910 GKEVQNKANNIA
+910 
-922 TGQEVQDKANNIAT
+922 
-936 GKEVQNKANNIT
+936 
-948 TGKEV
+948 
-953 QNKAN
+953 
-958 NIATGKEVQNKAN
+958 
-971 NITTGKEVRSPN
+971 PN

-989 LTSLVGEDPYLST
+989 LTSLRGEDPYLST
-1002 MKQYRHSALET
+1002 MKQYIHSALET

-1020 TGQQQTQ
+1020 TRQQQTQ

-1032 PDLTDKIQ
+1032 PDLTKKIQ

-1053 RDGEKFNFIVAAIP
+1053 RDGEKFNFIVAVIP

-1093 KPNPAEITEIKQN
+1093 KPNPAEVTDIKQN
-1106 SFNLKFPQSKV
+1106 SFSLKFPQSKV
-1117 TSPVKYRIEYTAQSD
+1117 MSPVKYRIEYTAESD
-1132 VQWTVRYLPSDPGS
+1132 IQWTVGYLPSGPGS
-1146 VGLGPDHCN
+1146 VGPDQCN

-1174 VDSSSMSDFSM
+1174 VDSSSMSDFST

-1197 GQPCVKLVDGE
+1197 GQPCVKLLDGE
-1208 NVRVTWRIAEE
+1208 DVRVTWQMAEE
-1219 EDGGPVLRYA
+1219 EDGGPVLRYT
-1229 VEFREAGL
+1229 VEFKEAGL
-1237 EGWSSV
+1237 EGWSRV

-1250 TCIISQ
+1250 TCTLSQ
-1256 TSGTCYRVRVSAVY
+1256 TSSTCYRVRVSAVN

-1278 STETDVPVNV
+1278 STETDIPVNA
-1288 WSIDLSQRKASFLR
+1288 WSIDLSQRKASLLLE
-1302 DVLKVQPEKKP
+1302 VLKLQPEKKP

-1318 WSDDESEVRSFL
+1318 WSDDKSEVRSFL

-1362 DHDAGTG
+1362 DHDARTG
-1369 WSWSKFLS
+1369 WNWSKFLS

-1383 SFPFNEDVHPSE
+1383 SFPFNEDVHPSD
-1395 QCVFLLDLYSCAM
+1395 QCHFLLDLYSCAT
-1408 ASGTKKGRSLIPLLR
+1408 ASGIKKGRSLIPLLR

-1451 QPVKRQMQ
+1451 QPVKRPMQ
-1459 VKCWSDE
+1459 VKCWSDK
-1466 ESEVKSFL
+1466 ESEVRSFL

-1480 SQLSFNDNN
+1480 SQLSFNDNS
-1489 LVHFLHKNR
+1489 LVYFLRKNR
-1498 EQAQHFAAL
+1498 EQAEQFAAL

-1585 VSAPMGIKELSL
+1585 VSAPMGVEEISL
-1597 VFENSQLPED
+1597 VIENSQLSED

-1621 LWTVQCLD
+1621 VWTVQRLD
-1629 LTECTIHGH
+1629 LTKCTIHGH
-1638 SLILLLGHQGPLKL
+1638 SLILLLGHRGPLKL

-1663 VVVHEAQDKDLTHS
+1663 VVVHEARDKDLTHS

-1700 QHSTHNIT
+1700 QYSNQHIT
-1708 VNLRENRLSERNI
+1708 VNLRENRISERNI
-1721 KDLRPFLGRII
+1721 TDLRPFLGRII
-1732 FKSVE
+1732 LKSVE

-1749 ASKFQPG
+1749 ASKIQPG

-1761 GALQHRLDFSSSVG
+1761 GALQHRLDFSSSVD
-1775 LSTKDQGKPLCLSS
+1775 LSTKDQGKALCLSS
-1789 ADCKVLARVLKQS
+1789 ADCKVIARVLKHS
-1802 RCATE
+1802 RYVTE
-1807 LILRDCEISDIA
+1807 LILSDCEISDRA

-1848 KNNAVHHAGPLVRA
+1848 KNNAVHHAGSLIRA

-1868 LSETKLDQKACR
+1868 LSETMLDQKACS

-1898 RCQLTDHHLQPLLTH
+1898 RCQLTDHHLQPLLAH

-1942 KGHIVRLT
+1942 KGHTVWLT
-1950 NNRMKAKPLF
+1950 NNRMKAKPCSCRHR

>member
-38 HSMGQPINF
+38 HSMGPPINF
-47 RDGVLDGAFSPQ
+47 RDRVLDGKFSPQ

-68 PSYLSMKSDHSMGQP
+68 PSCLSMKSDQSMGQP
-83 INFRDGVL
+83 INFRDRVL
-91 DVAFRAK
+91 DGEFRAK

-106 SHLSVKS
+106 SYSHSS
-113 ESITDHPCTF
+113 WRGITDHPCTF
-123 SGRPY
+123 NGRPY
-128 HCALTA
+128 HCPQSVQSAASPTPSYLSMKSDQSMGPPINFRDRVLDGEFSALTA
-134 SLLAEDHFRCSVCT
+134 SLLAEDHFRCSVCKE
-148 GVLNEPVSFPCGHSF
+148 VLNEPVSFPCGHSF

-170 YWNKPVKK
+170 YWNKPAKK

-185 CQRRYLTCPVLFTNL
+185 CQRRYMTCPVLFTNL
-200 TLDKVIRKLQQTGFK
+200 TLDKVIQKLQQTGFK

-226 PGDVGCDLCTEKQ
+226 PGDVACDLCTEKQ

-245 CLTCAASYCESHIRQ
+245 CLTCTASYCESHVRQ
-260 HYTVAALQRHTLMEV
+260 HYTVAALQRHTLV
-275 TGNLDQKLCNEERQ
+275 DATGNLDQKLCNEEQQ

-301 NTEYAEEKTQK
+301 NTEFAEEKTQK

-336 WATDCFVLAALGR
+336 WATECFVLAALGR

-357 DCCNDC
+357 DCCSDC
-363 LCSDVGL
+363 LSSDVGL
-370 WDESTIA
+370 WDESTTA
-377 DMRQSLPRPHTQV
+377 NMRQSLPRPHTEV
-390 TCIEGDSLQDRF
+390 MCIEGDSLQDRF
-402 RALDVTTSLRA
+402 RALNVSTSLRA

-421 VGGAAGYLNHPAQSK
+421 VDGAAGYLNHPAQSK

-488 TCVSGEKRAGGGE
+488 KRVSGEKRAGGGE
-501 ADMRSV
+501 VDMRSV

-543 DHINGS
+543 DYINGS

-572 AVPLYTWLYP
+572 AVPLYAWLYP
-582 LKNLDTSVQITEGFL
+582 LKNLVTSVQITQGFL
-597 SEAEDVVEHLRQ
+597 SEVEDVVEHLRQ
-609 VTMRCQD
+609 VIMRCQA
-616 MMTLLHINDD
+616 MMTLLHVNDD
-626 VMKWFPSVKG
+626 VMKRFPSVKE

-657 MAVKTVREN
+657 MAVKTVRES
-666 EEMDGKR
+666 EEMDEKR

-679 NHDQSPFCSQH
+679 NHDQSPFCSQY
-690 THQWLNNKEEEIK
+690 THQWLNNKKEEIK

-711 NIPIV
+711 NIPIG
-716 KEVQEKAKTIPIVKE
+716 KEVQEKAKNIPTGKE
-731 VQEKAKTIPIVK
+731 VQEKAKNIPTGK
-743 EVQEKVKHI
+743 EVQEKAK
-752 DIWGEVYKKAR
+752 
-763 NIARGKKVQKKA
+763 NIP
-775 KHIHTRKEVQNKAR
+775 
-789 NITTGKEVQNKAR
+789 TGKEVQEKAK
-802 NITTGKEVQD
+802 NIPTGKEVQE
-812 KARNITT
+812 KAKNIP
-819 GQEVQD
+819 
-825 KANNIATGKEVQ
+825 TGKEVQ
-837 NKANNIA
+837 EKAKNIP
-844 TGKEVQN
+844 TGKEVP
-851 KARNITTGKEVQD
+851 T
-864 KARNITTGQEV
+864 
-875 QDKANNIATGKEVQ
+875 
-889 NKANNIT
+889 
-896 TGKEVQNKANNITT
+896 
-910 GKEVQNKANNIA
+910 
-922 TGQEVQDKANNIAT
+922 
-936 GKEVQNKANNIT
+936 
-948 TGKEV
+948 
-953 QNKAN
+953 
-958 NIATGKEVQNKAN
+958 
-971 NITTGKEVRSPN
+971 PN

-1002 MKQYRHSALET
+1002 MKRYIHSALEI

-1020 TGQQQTQ
+1020 SGQQQTQ

-1032 PDLTDKIQ
+1032 PDLTEKIQ

-1053 RDGEKFNFIVAAIP
+1053 RDGEKFNFLVAAIP

-1093 KPNPAEITEIKQN
+1093 KPNPAEVTEIKQN

-1117 TSPVKYRIEYTAQSD
+1117 MSPVKYRIEYTAESD
-1132 VQWTVRYLPSDPGS
+1132 VQWTVRYLPSGPGS

-1155 TCKLPG
+1155 TCMLPG

-1174 VDSSSMSDFSM
+1174 VDRSSMSDFSM

-1197 GQPCVKLVDGE
+1197 GQPCVKLVGE

-1219 EDGGPVLRYA
+1219 EDGVPVLRYA
-1229 VEFREAGL
+1229 VEFKEAGL
-1237 EGWSSV
+1237 EGWSRV
-1243 STTGPER
+1243 STTGPECR
-1250 TCIISQ
+1250 CTLSQ
-1256 TSGTCYRVRVSAVY
+1256 TSSTCYRVRVSAVY

-1278 STETDVPVNV
+1278 STETDIPVKV
-1288 WSIDLSQRKASFLR
+1288 WSIDLSQRKASFLL
-1302 DVLKVQPEKKP
+1302 DVLKLQPEKKP

-1318 WSDDESEVRSFL
+1318 WSDEESEVRSFL

-1345 NNAGVIQFVLN
+1345 SNAAVIQFVLN

-1362 DHDAGTG
+1362 DHEARTG

-1383 SFPFNEDVHPSE
+1383 SFPFNEEVHPSD
-1395 QCVFLLDLYSCAM
+1395 QCDFLLDLYSCAK

-1451 QPVKRQMQ
+1451 QPVKRPVQ

-1474 QCLPYV
+1474 QCLPYI
-1480 SQLSFNDNN
+1480 SQLSFKDNN

-1507 FQAHGFTLSLGGE
+1507 LQAHGFTLSLGGE

-1533 ALCTSGVK
+1533 ALCASGVK
-1541 LGLTPSKI
+1541 LGLTPCKI

-1585 VSAPMGIKELSL
+1585 VSAPMGVEELSL
-1597 VFENSQLPED
+1597 VVENSQLSED
-1607 VLSRVLSS
+1607 MLSRVLSS

-1621 LWTVQCLD
+1621 LWAVQCLD

-1700 QHSTHNIT
+1700 QRSTHNIT
-1708 VNLRENRLSERNI
+1708 VNLRENWLSKRNI
-1721 KDLRPFLGRII
+1721 TDLRPFLGRII
-1732 FKSVE
+1732 LKSVD

-1749 ASKFQPG
+1749 ASKIQPG

-1761 GALQHRLDFSSSVG
+1761 GALQHRLDFSSSVD

-1789 ADCKVLARVLKQS
+1789 ADCKAIVRVLEQS
-1802 RCATE
+1802 RCVTE
-1807 LILRDCEISDIA
+1807 LILCDCEISDRA
-1819 LRKLLLK
+1819 LTKLLLK

-1848 KNNAVHHAGPLVRA
+1848 KNNAVHHAGSLVRA
-1862 LGGEMD
+1862 LGGELD

-1886 EHSKGLS
+1886 MHSKGLS

-1928 NCLSK
+1928 NYLSK

>member
-1 MSSSQETEEDEGG
+1 MSSSQEDEGG

-24 AASPAPSYLSMKSD
+24 AASPARSYLSMKSD
-38 HSMGQPINF
+38 QSMGQPINF
-47 RDGVLDGAFSPQ
+47 RDFALF
-59 SVQSAASPA
+59 
-68 PSYLSMKSDHSMGQP
+68 KDH
-83 INFRDGVL
+83 R
-91 DVAFRAK
+91 RAK

-106 SHLSVKS
+106 SCLSMKS
-113 ESITDHPCTF
+113 ENITDHPCTF
-123 SGRPY
+123 NRRPY
-128 HCALTA
+128 HCPQSVQSAASPARSYLSMKSDQSMGQPINFRDFALFKDHSQFNRPPSPCWSMKSDQSMDRHIKFGRDASILDVSALTA

-148 GVLNEPVSFPCGHSF
+148 EVLNEPVSIPCGHSF

-170 YWNKPVKK
+170 YWNKPAKK

-185 CQRRYLTCPVLFTNL
+185 CQQRFRTCPHLSRNSA
-200 TLDKVIRKLQQTGFK
+200 LDKVIRKLRQTGFK

-226 PGDVGCDLCTEKQ
+226 PGDVACDLCTEKQ

-245 CLTCAASYCESHIRQ
+245 CLTCAAFYCESHVRQ
-260 HYTVAALQRHTLMEV
+260 HYTVAALQRHTLVEV
-275 TGNLDQKLCNEERQ
+275 TGNLDQKLRIEEQ
-289 TALRLEAKLEQM
+289 QIAVKLEAKLEQM
-301 NTEYAEEKTQK
+301 NTEFAEEKTQK

-319 KNPTTELTCYA
+319 KNPTAELICYA

-336 WATDCFVLAALGR
+336 WETDCFVLAALGR

-377 DMRQSLPRPHTQV
+377 NMRQSLPRPHTEV

-402 RALDVTTSLRA
+402 GALDVSISLRA

-421 VGGAAGYLNHPAQSK
+421 VGGAAEYLNHPVQSK

-450 LDMLSHRVFEETVKR
+450 LDMLSHRVFEETVQR
-465 DSKATHVV
+465 ESKATHVV
-473 MAVLYGAQAFFIFDD
+473 MAVLYGAQAFFIFDER
-488 TCVSGEKRAGGGE
+488 VSGEKRAGGGE
-501 ADMRSV
+501 ADMHSV
-507 IKKMAPSFSADHMLS
+507 IKKMASSFSADHMLS

-549 MTYGQAVQALES
+549 MTYGQAVQALET

-572 AVPLYTWLYP
+572 AVPLYAWLYP
-582 LKNLDTSVQITEGFL
+582 LRNLDTSIQITQGFL

-616 MMTLLHINDD
+616 TMTLLHVNDD
-626 VMKWFPSVKG
+626 VMKWFPSVKE
-636 KLAEFSELLQKYQ
+636 KIAEFSELLQTYQ

-657 MAVKTVREN
+657 MAVKTVRES
-666 EEMDGKR
+666 EEMDEKS

-703 ALLICKAK
+703 ALLICKEK

-716 KEVQEKAKTIPIVKE
+716 KKVQEKANNIPTGRE
-731 VQEKAKTIPIVK
+731 VQ
-743 EVQEKVKHI
+743 Q
-752 DIWGEVYKKAR
+752 
-763 NIARGKKVQKKA
+763 
-775 KHIHTRKEVQNKAR
+775 
-789 NITTGKEVQNKAR
+789 
-802 NITTGKEVQD
+802 
-812 KARNITT
+812 
-819 GQEVQD
+819 
-825 KANNIATGKEVQ
+825 KANNIPMGREVQ
-837 NKANNIA
+837 QKANNIPM
-844 TGKEVQN
+844 GREVQ
-851 KARNITTGKEVQD
+851 Q
-864 KARNITTGQEV
+864 
-875 QDKANNIATGKEVQ
+875 KANNIPTGREVQ
-889 NKANNIT
+889 QKANNIP
-896 TGKEVQNKANNITT
+896 TGREVQQKANNIPM
-910 GKEVQNKANNIA
+910 GREVQQKANNIP
-922 TGQEVQDKANNIAT
+922 TGREVQQKANNIPT
-936 GKEVQNKANNIT
+936 GREVQQKANNIP
-948 TGKEV
+948 TGREV
-953 QNKAN
+953 QQKAN
-958 NIATGKEVQNKAN
+958 NIPMGREVQQKAN
-971 NITTGKEVRSPN
+971 NIPMGREVQQKANNIPMGREVQQKANNIPTGREVPTPN

-989 LTSLVGEDPYLST
+989 LTSLGGEDPYLST
-1002 MKQYRHSALET
+1002 MKQYIHSALES

-1020 TGQQQTQ
+1020 TRQQQTQ

-1032 PDLTDKIQ
+1032 PDLTEKIQ
-1040 SDLHLFTTSNEDR
+1040 SDLHLFTTSKEDR
-1053 RDGEKFNFIVAAIP
+1053 RDGEKFNFLVAVIP

-1093 KPNPAEITEIKQN
+1093 KPNPAEVTEIKQN
-1106 SFNLKFPQSKV
+1106 SFSLKFPQRSKV
-1117 TSPVKYRIEYTAQSD
+1117 MSPVKYRIEYTADSD
-1132 VQWTVRYLPSDPGS
+1132 VQWTVEYLPSGPGS
-1146 VGLGPDHCN
+1146 VGPDQCN

-1174 VDSSSMSDFSM
+1174 VDSSGMSDFST

-1208 NVRVTWRIAEE
+1208 DVRVTWRMAEE

-1229 VEFREAGL
+1229 VEFKEAGL
-1237 EGWSSV
+1237 EGWSRV

-1250 TCIISQ
+1250 TCTLSQ
-1256 TSGTCYRVRVSAVY
+1256 TSSTCYRVRVSAVY

-1278 STETDVPVNV
+1278 STETDIPVNV
-1288 WSIDLSQRKASFLR
+1288 WSIDLSQRKASFLLE
-1302 DVLKVQPEKKP
+1302 VLKVQPEKKP

-1330 QCLPYISQLR
+1330 QCLPY
-1340 FVNNN
+1340 
-1345 NNAGVIQFVLN
+1345 
-1356 LSVAAA
+1356 
-1362 DHDAGTG
+1362 
-1369 WSWSKFLS
+1369 
-1377 LVWSYS
+1377 
-1383 SFPFNEDVHPSE
+1383 
-1395 QCVFLLDLYSCAM
+1395 
-1408 ASGTKKGRSLIPLLR
+1408 
-1423 PVYQSAP
+1423 
-1430 AVWYVNLARRK
+1430 
-1441 ASVFLEVLKL
+1441 
-1451 QPVKRQMQ
+1451 
-1459 VKCWSDE
+1459 
-1466 ESEVKSFL
+1466 
-1474 QCLPYV
+1474 V
-1480 SQLSFNDNN
+1480 SQLSFNDNS
-1489 LVHFLHKNR
+1489 LVCFLRKNR
-1498 EQAQHFAAL
+1498 EQAEQFAAL

-1541 LGLTPSKI
+1541 LCLTPSKI

-1558 RHPLMLHNLILNEI
+1558 RHPLQLHNLILNEI

-1585 VSAPMGIKELSL
+1585 VTAPMGVEEISL
-1597 VFENSQLPED
+1597 VIENSQLSED

-1621 LWTVQCLD
+1621 VWTVQRLD
-1629 LTECTIHGH
+1629 LTKCTIHGH
-1638 SLILLLGHQGPLKL
+1638 SLILLLGHRGPLKL

-1663 VVVHEAQDKDLTHS
+1663 VVVHEARDKDLTHS

-1700 QHSTHNIT
+1700 QYSNQHIT
-1708 VNLRENRLSERNI
+1708 VNLRENRISERNI
-1721 KDLRPFLGRII
+1721 TDLRPFLGRII
-1732 FKSVE
+1732 LKSVE

-1749 ASKFQPG
+1749 ASKIQPG

-1761 GALQHRLDFSSSVG
+1761 GALQHRLDFSSSVD
-1775 LSTKDQGKPLCLSS
+1775 LSTKDQGKHLCLTS
-1789 ADCKVLARVLKQS
+1789 ADCKVIARVLKQS
-1802 RCATE
+1802 RYVTE
-1807 LILRDCEISDIA
+1807 LILSDCEISDRA
-1819 LRKLLLK
+1819 LGKLLLK

-1848 KNNAVHHAGPLVRA
+1848 KNNAVHHAGSLVRA

-1868 LSETKLDQKACR
+1868 LSETMLDRQACS

-1886 EHSKGLS
+1886 EYSKGLS

-1898 RCQLTDHHLQPLLTH
+1898 RCQLTDHHLQPLLAH

-1942 KGHIVRLT
+1942 KGHTVWLT
-1950 NNRMKAKPLF
+1950 NNRMKAKPCSSRHR